1 MNLSST
7 VFKEGNKIPVEYT
20 CDGKNSSPPLF
31 WSEIPEETKSLAIIC
46 EDPDAPSKV
55 WTHWVVFNV
64 PTSIAG
70 FDERIETV
78 QYLKNGIIQGLNDS
92 GGFGYSGPCPPG
104 GNHRYFFK
112 LYALNRKLEF
122 DSQSLNAGISKKMLL
137 KAMLG
142 HIIEE
147 VELMG
152 LYSRD

>member
-1 MNLSST
+1 MKLSST
-7 VFKEGNKIPVEYT
+7 VLKEGHKIPLECT

-31 WSEIPEETKSLAIIC
+31 WSEVPEEAKSLALIC

-55 WTHWVVFNV
+55 WTHWVIFNI
-64 PTSIAG
+64 PTDWDDLDSG
-70 FDERIETV
+70 IETV

-92 GGFGYSGPCPPG
+92 GDFGYSGPCPPG
-104 GNHRYFFK
+104 GKHRYFFK

-122 DSQSLNAGISKKMLL
+122 DSQSLNAGINKKMLL

-152 LYSRD
+152 LYWRD